1 MKDKP
6 IYICITPFFPSPGN
20 WRGAYVL
27 DQVKAIQRNS
37 EYEVVVM
44 KPSSLL
50 DKSRS
55 YEMDGIKVHLFPTLQ
70 TPSYLFNG
78 FFNGFNGRAFVK
90 KVKALGI
97 DLMRVRF
104 VHTHTGPFAVY
115 GLALRKVAP
124 HIKVFVQHHDLDPF
138 TIRNG
143 KWAHW
148 KPNAIYRAK
157 NSIRLFNEVD
167 LHICISK
174 PVKDN
179 LLVFPRARDAE
190 IYEPYL
196 DALKPLADMPSIH
209 PRDTYILYNG
219 VDTRLFNTDGGKLMG
234 ENLGMSSLSG
244 EKKFIIGCIGNL
256 GRVKDQ
262 ESVVRA
268 FCSLHEKGYSDMRL
282 VLLGTGHIKAKLL
295 SILEEH
301 HLSAFVE
308 WPPEVVHDKLP
319 DLYRKFDIFVLP
331 SIYEGF
337 GCVYTEAYAC
347 GVPFIC
353 CYDQGAA
360 ECVAPEERDKWL
372 VKPLCPEQIEH
383 QILRFYDKRD
393 KQKLCQPH
401 DIDVLISNFI
411 NYIERLR

>member
-6 IYICITPFFPSPGN
+6 IYICVTPFFPSPGN

-27 DQVKAIQRNS
+27 DQMKAIQRNS

-44 KPSSLL
+44 KPSSLR
-50 DKSRS
+50 DKTKS
-55 YEMDGIKVHLFPTLQ
+55 YEVDGIKVHLFPTLQ

-78 FFNGFNGRAFVK
+78 IFNGYNGSSFVK
-90 KVKALGI
+90 AVKELGM
-97 DLMRVRF
+97 DLSRVRF
-104 VHTHTGPFAVY
+104 VHTHTGPFAIY

-148 KPNAIYRAK
+148 KPNAVYRAK

-179 LLVFPRARDAE
+179 LLAFPRARKEE

-196 DALKPLADMPSIH
+196 EALKPLANMPSIQ
-209 PRDTYILYNG
+209 PKDTYILYNG
-219 VDTRLFNTDGGKLMG
+219 VDTRLFNAESLELKG
-234 ENLGMSSLSG
+234 EIG
-244 EKKFIIGCIGNL
+244 EQKNFIIGCIGNL

-282 VLLGTGHIKAKLL
+282 ILLGTGHVREKLL

-301 HLSAFVE
+301 HLSEFVE
-308 WPPEVVHDKLP
+308 WPQEVSHYKLP
-319 DLYRKFDIFVLP
+319 ELYRTFDIFVLP

-347 GVPFIC
+347 GAPFIG

-360 ECVAPEERDKWL
+360 ECIAPEERDKWL
-372 VKPLCPEQIEH
+372 VEPRNPQQIE
-383 QILRFYDKRD
+383 QRILRYYNARD
-393 KQKLCQPH
+393 KQLLCQPY
-401 DIDVLISNFI
+401 DIDILISNFI
-411 NYIERLR
+411 KYIENVY

>member
-1 MKDKP
+1 MKNKP
-6 IYICITPFFPSPGN
+6 IYICVTPFFPSPGN

-37 EYEVVVM
+37 DYEVVVM
-44 KPSSLL
+44 KPTSFR
-50 DKSRS
+50 DKSKS
-55 YEMDGIKVHLFPTLQ
+55 YEVDGVKVYLFPTLQ

-78 FFNGFNGRAFVK
+78 IFNGYNGRSFVK
-90 KVKALGI
+90 AVRAMGI
-97 DLMRVRF
+97 DLSRVRF

-148 KPNAIYRAK
+148 KPNTIYRAK

-179 LLVFPRARDAE
+179 LLAFPKARKEE

-196 DALKPLADMPSIH
+196 EALKPLANMPSIQ
-209 PRDTYILYNG
+209 PKDTYILYNG
-219 VDTRLFNTDGGKLMG
+219 VDTRLFNAESLELKGEMG
-234 ENLGMSSLSG
+234 EQKN
-244 EKKFIIGCIGNL
+244 FIIGCIGNL

-282 VLLGTGHIKAKLL
+282 ILLGTGHVREKLL

-301 HLSAFVE
+301 HLSEFVE
-308 WPPEVVHDKLP
+308 WPQEVSHDKLP
-319 DLYRKFDIFVLP
+319 ELYRTFDIFVLP

-347 GVPFIC
+347 GVPFIG

-360 ECVAPEERDKWL
+360 ECIAPEERDKWL
-372 VKPLCPEQIEH
+372 VEPRNSQQIE
-383 QILRFYDKRD
+383 QRILRYYEARD
-393 KQKLCQPH
+393 KQSLCQPY
-401 DIDVLISNFI
+401 DIDILISDFI
-411 NYIERLR
+411 KYLESNY